1 MAESVTIDN
10 LGPEFHNRYAAD
22 QQFLDPA
29 YTREARGISAQVSKD
44 MHTPL
49 YSNEL
54 GTLLGLT
61 NRPSSW
67 SLFSQP
73 EGFGV
78 IQKNL
83 FQGVLVPSLGSDTK
97 QQQQLDRIKET
108 LQTLRDQKAK
118 LKGRVKNLDKDLLD
132 DEEEEDEQ
140 TGKALAELYEFLD
153 EADRSLQEIIGRT
166 REFTAA

>member
-1 MAESVTIDN
+1 MADSVTIDN

-22 QQFLDPA
+22 QKFLDPA

-44 MHTPL
+44 TQNPL

-54 GTLLGLT
+54 GALLGLT

-67 SLFSQP
+67 SLFNP
-73 EGFGV
+73 PKGFGV

-83 FQGVLVPSLGSDTK
+83 FQSMLVPSLGSDTK

-118 LKGRVKNLDKDLLD
+118 LKGSAKSLNGDLLD
-132 DEEEEDEQ
+132 DDEDEQ
-140 TGKALAELYEFLD
+140 TGKALAKLYEFLD